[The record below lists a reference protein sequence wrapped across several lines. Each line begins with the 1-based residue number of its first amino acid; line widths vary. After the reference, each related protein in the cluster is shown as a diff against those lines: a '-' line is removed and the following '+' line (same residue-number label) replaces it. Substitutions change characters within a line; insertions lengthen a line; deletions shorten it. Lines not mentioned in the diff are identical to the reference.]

1 MDTVRRMTRMDQAA
15 TDSRGQVIS
24 RAKETLQVSLILS
37 ALLAV
42 FFCKPILQ
50 GRKLLPADIAFNDA
64 VYSGHV
70 PAEHA
75 VLHNILLYDQ
85 AYQFYP
91 WRVFVSQAV
100 RQRYLPFWNP
110 YVYCGVPLL
119 SEDQPAVFYPL
130 NILSYALPPA
140 DATLFTAVA
149 RLFIAGLATYWF
161 VRAIGGNR
169 FGSLVSAVT
178 FAFSGFMIVFLGHP
192 HTNVAAWLPAF
203 FLSVEWLVRKPDAR
217 NVAWVA
223 LAVAC
228 QLTGG
233 HTETALYTLSAGG
246 VYFLF
251 RSISEAWQPRGWKLT
266 ARSWLLFGLA
276 VALGFAL
283 AAVHVVPFWEW
294 LQRSAEFR
302 LRAGEQ
308 NLRSWRLG
316 PKYWLAGLVPT
327 LLPNAFGNPTWPGEY
342 KSLLP
347 AWNFVEQTV
356 YVGVIGLALAAT
368 SIVMRRRDRWVR
380 FFAVL
385 AVVTLAAAL
394 RIPVFDWINHLPW
407 FDIASVGRLRL
418 IYTFSVS
425 ILAGLG
431 GQTLFSRNQGDRSLR
446 VLCRLLAGMVLVGV
460 PVLWGVYRFVLG
472 LAYQA
477 LKLPYG
483 LATPAVVLQAYR
495 GSNVA
500 LYYPLLVALA
510 GCVLCRRWALPSR
523 IMQVSLLLLLVVDL
537 FAFGIDYHSTI
548 RQENIY
554 PDTPA
559 LQQLKNDRSLFRIVG
574 THVDF
579 MPNTS
584 ILHGLYDI
592 RGLDFPVH
600 RYLELCEAMGG
611 EDWLGYGILFTAN
624 LQPRLLDLLNVKYVL
639 SSSPLGPE
647 ALNGMRVALVDQGIT
662 VYENLDC
669 LPRAFVV
676 QRVRVEEDQ
685 AAALQSLLDPAFDPG
700 AEIVIEKAPPPGFV
714 PSLQATTPA
723 TAEVASYE
731 PNRVLVTAE
740 TPVPGF
746 LFLSDAYYPDW
757 KAFVDGVEAEIYQAD
772 YAFRAVYLEPGK
784 HRVEF
789 VYEPASF
796 RLAVVVTLT
805 ALLAAIALA
814 TGLSKGPR
822 RRRDLTADTHRRKR
836 LAGTEATHQPFD
848 AEVGDV

>member
-1 MDTVRRMTRMDQAA
+1 MTRNEQVAA
-15 TDSRGQVIS
+15 GTKSQVRS
-24 RAKETLQVSLILS
+24 QVGETLQISLIL
-37 ALLAV
+37 ATLLIV
-42 FFCKPILQ
+42 FFWKPILQ

-64 VYSGHV
+64 AYSGHV
-70 PAEHA
+70 PVEHA
-75 VLHNILLYDQ
+75 TPHNSLLYDQ
-85 AYQFYP
+85 AYVFYP

-100 RQRYLPFWNP
+100 RQGYLPFWNP

-130 NILSYALPPA
+130 NVLSYALPPA
-140 DATLFTAVA
+140 DAALFTAVA

-192 HTNVAAWLPAF
+192 QTNVAAWLPVF
-203 FLSVEWLVRKPDAR
+203 FLSVEWFVRKQDAR

-251 RSISEAWQPRGWKLT
+251 RSVSEARQSRCWKLT
-266 ARSWLLFGLA
+266 ARSWLIFGLA

-283 AAVHVVPFWEW
+283 ASVHVVPFWEW

-316 PKYWLAGLVPT
+316 PKYWLAGLVPA

-347 AWNFVEQTV
+347 AWNYVEQTV
-356 YVGVIGLALAAT
+356 YVGVIGLALAAAAILT
-368 SIVMRRRDRWVR
+368 WRRDKRVQ

-385 AVVTLAAAL
+385 AVVTLGGAL
-394 RIPVFDWINHLPW
+394 RVPVFDWINHLPL

-418 IYTFSVS
+418 IYTFCASV
-425 ILAGLG
+425 LAGLG
-431 GQTLFSRNQGDRSLR
+431 AEAVFAGSQGSRASRALS
-446 VLCRLLAGMVLVGV
+446 RLLTSALVVGV
-460 PVLWGVYRFVLG
+460 PMLWGVHRFVLN

-483 LATPAVVLQAYR
+483 LATPAVVLHAYR
-495 GSNVA
+495 ASNVA
-500 LYYPLLVALA
+500 LYYPLLVAAA
-510 GCVLCRRWALPSR
+510 GSVLCVLCRRWALPSR
-523 IMQVSLLLLLVVDL
+523 IMQVSLLLLLVLDL
-537 FAFGIDYHSTI
+537 FAFGIDYHSTV

-559 LQQLKNDRSLFRIVG
+559 LQQIKNDPGIFRIVG

-592 RGLDFPVH
+592 RGLDFPAH
-600 RYLELCEAMGG
+600 RYLELCQRMGG
-611 EDWLGYGILFTAN
+611 QDWLGYGILFTAN

-647 ALNGMRVALVDQGIT
+647 ALNGMRVAYVDQGVT
-662 VYENLDC
+662 VFENLNC

-676 QRVRVEEDQ
+676 QRVRVEKDQ
-685 AAALQSLLDPAFDPG
+685 ASALQSLLDPAFDPG
-700 AEIVIEKAPPPGFV
+700 EEIVIEKDPPTGFV
-714 PSLQATTPA
+714 PLPHATTPA
-723 TAEVASYE
+723 TAEVTSYE

-740 TPVPGF
+740 TPVQGF
-746 LFLSDAYYPDW
+746 LFLSDSYYPDW
-757 KAFVDGVEAEIYQAD
+757 KAFVDGVETEIYQAD

-784 HRVEF
+784 HNIEF
-789 VYEPASF
+789 VYEPGSF
-796 RLAVVVTLT
+796 RVAVLVSLT
-805 ALLAAIALA
+805 ALLVTLALA
-814 TGLSKGPR
+814 TGLPKS
-822 RRRDLTADTHRRKR
+822 LS
-836 LAGTEATHQPFD
+836 GTQATSDRPTD
-848 AEVGDV
+848 VEVGDV